1 MLRKLG
7 LCVAIASSLL
17 VSKVNALGLGE
28 ITVKSALNEPLRAE
42 IKLFQVKNLS
52 PLQIKSRM
60 ADLNDFALS
69 GLATQRAL
77 SGVRFQVRVRP
88 NGTGRIILTSKL
100 PVTEPFMNFLVE
112 VNWPSGRLIREYTLL
127 LDPPANQSVVNNRNF
142 NNNNAASQSSVAKTT
157 PVKVRKKSVTR
168 KASSSKPSVKK
179 GQYYIGPKDTL
190 WEVAIANRP
199 SKRVTPQQMMV
210 LIQRK
215 NPNAFPNGNINVMK
229 ARQVIDLPT
238 QAEIDALS
246 VKDAQDEVINQTKLW
261 KSGKLPKIVAQ
272 PEKVVDKKSMEA
284 KDKDAKMDKDKKESD
299 KKDSMKDTAK
309 DKEMKDAS
317 KGKDYPSMKDESQ
330 AAIDAMST
338 EKGMVDVVTP
348 EQAALNRELQAKA
361 EAMALAASKDSEK
374 IADLLKNN
382 AELDVKL
389 ALSQESIDKLER
401 DNEAL
406 NEKLNKIIK
415 QLDDMNRLSMLKD
428 EQLAALQVERE
439 DELKEQQAEDKKEM
453 EKSWIDKLLENPIG
467 MAAAGVGWLVAVIAG
482 LFLLLRRK
490 KKEPEEGDAESE
502 AKTEPTVSLPDEVVE
517 EDLKSLEEL
526 EAPEEEDS
534 AADDID
540 DLDLDL
546 DLDLDMDMELDETLE
561 GAGSDLDLDEAD
573 DSDDDLAAELE
584 AQLTTDEE
592 EEDDDLDLLEGM
604 DGLDFDLGEAD
615 DEEDLVLDAESE
627 PEPEPE
633 LDAEQQAM
641 ADFEAAMQ
649 EQEGGAADE
658 PDPLESAQ
666 LPDGL
671 DELALD
677 ETLEVEELPEQ
688 EAQEEVVDAAAEEVL
703 DELAVDDLQIEMPE
717 EDELQAD
724 DELLSSLD
732 EDALTSV
739 EDDELDIA
747 DIADEVASIDDLAA
761 DDLEVEEA
769 LTLEDDDASLD
780 DMLNDLEMMPTDS
793 TEAEPDL
800 EVAQGDVQSD
810 IDDLLEIEM
819 PEDELDT
826 NADSPEIDLDQM
838 MAEPLDGPADEVKQE
853 TASEDLSDLEIELV
867 EDDIEADSLDSA
879 LEGIDS
885 DEPVE
890 DQIPMDNGLDDLL
903 AVDEPIE
910 ASDAPQALSEEVDQL
925 LSSTDDEIALEEV
938 APVFD
943 ADNEEDIDLL
953 AGEDG
958 LRMKLDLA
966 RAYVE
971 MGDSQGAKDI
981 ISEVMSGGDEEQRA
995 EAQQMLDSLQS

>member
-28 ITVKSALNEPLRAE
+28 ITVKSALNQPLRAE

-77 SGVRFQVRVRP
+77 SGVRFQVRVRA

-142 NNNNAASQSSVAKTT
+142 NNNTGAKTT
-157 PVKVRKKSVTR
+157 PAKVVKKNVSVRKTTSVSR
-168 KASSSKPSVKK
+168 PDVKK

-215 NPNAFPNGNINVMK
+215 NPNAFPNANINVMK

-246 VKDAQDEVINQTKLW
+246 VKDAQDEVTRQTKLW
-261 KSGKLPKIVAQ
+261 KSGKLPKVVAQ
-272 PEKVVDKKSMEA
+272 PAKNEADQKSMDA
-284 KDKDAKMDKDKKESD
+284 KDKSAKMDKTDAKD
-299 KKDSMKDTAK
+299 ITKKDSNKKDASKDDAK
-309 DKEMKDAS
+309 DKEMKDMKAEPKE
-317 KGKDYPSMKDESQ
+317 KGDPSMKDESQ

-348 EQAALNRELQAKA
+348 EQAALNKELQMKA

-401 DNEAL
+401 DNEVL

-439 DELKEQQAEDKKEM
+439 DELKDQQAEDKKEM
-453 EKSWIDKLLENPIG
+453 DKSWLEKLLENPIG
-467 MAAAGVGWLVAVIAG
+467 MAAAGIGWLVAVLTG

-490 KKEPEEGDAESE
+490 KKDPQDGDVESE
-502 AKTEPTVSLPDEVVE
+502 EKTEPSVSLPDEVVE
-517 EDLKSLEEL
+517 DDLQSLEEL
-526 EAPEEEDS
+526 EEPVVES
-534 AADDID
+534 NPADDID

-561 GAGSDLDLDEAD
+561 GAGAGLDLDEVD

-584 AQLTTDEE
+584 AQLTTDDDED
-592 EEDDDLDLLEGM
+592 DDDLDLLEGM
-604 DGLDFDLGEAD
+604 DGLDFDLGEVDDDQAD
-615 DEEDLVLDAESE
+615 LELDA
-627 PEPEPE
+627 EPE

-641 ADFEAAMQ
+641 AEFEAAMQ
-649 EQEGGAADE
+649 EQESE
-658 PDPLESAQ
+658 PEELDASVEEDVLE
-666 LPDGL
+666 L
-671 DELALD
+671 DEM
-677 ETLEVEELPEQ
+677 LEVDDLPV
-688 EAQEEVVDAAAEEVL
+688 EEVSLEVPDELVEETFDV
-703 DELAVDDLQIEMPE
+703 DELAVDDLEIEMPSQ
-717 EDELQAD
+717 DEPNAD
-724 DELLSSLD
+724 DELLAGLGLD
-732 EDALTSV
+732 EADSQTVV
-739 EDDELDIA
+739 EEDELDIA
-747 DIADEVASIDDLAA
+747 DIADEVTSIDE
-761 DDLEVEEA
+761 LEAEES
-769 LTLEDDDASLD
+769 LTLEEDDDASLD
-780 DMLNDLEMMPTDS
+780 DMLNDLEMSPTES
-793 TEAEPDL
+793 AEDDQL
-800 EVAQGDVQSD
+800 QMAESDVQSD

-819 PEDELDT
+819 PDDGQGDA
-826 NADSPEIDLDQM
+826 ADSSDADLDAM
-838 MAEPLDGPADEVKQE
+838 MEELTQESSLDSNAQGDV
-853 TASEDLSDLEIELV
+853 SDLEIELV
-867 EDDIEADSLDSA
+867 EEDIEDNDLQGA
-879 LEGIDS
+879 LLEIED
-885 DEPVE
+885 DEPE
-890 DQIPMDNGLDDLL
+890 ESQIPMDNGLDDLL
-903 AVDEPIE
+903 AADPVVDDE
-910 ASDAPQALSEEVDQL
+910 APQALSEEVDQL

-981 ISEVMSGGDEEQRA
+981 ISEVLAAGDEEQRA
-995 EAQQMLDSLQS
+995 EAQLMLDSLQS